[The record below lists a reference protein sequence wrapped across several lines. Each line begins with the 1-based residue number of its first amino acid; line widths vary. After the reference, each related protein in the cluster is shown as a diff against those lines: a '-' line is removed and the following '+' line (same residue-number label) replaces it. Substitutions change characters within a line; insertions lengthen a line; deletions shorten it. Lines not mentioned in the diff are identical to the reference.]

1 MTLFTPFRAPS
12 WHPWLPLLAVI
23 ALPFGRSV
31 ELFVLIMAIIGV
43 YDLIKDHHHIRSS
56 KGLKFFSIFF
66 LCFWIP
72 ALLSLPDAVNLNH
85 SAANVFG
92 MLRFY
97 FAGLFIVNRIADYK
111 SHLWLATGIGM
122 VIVFWSLDGWVQLIF
137 GRDVFGLP
145 NDGLHISGIFGPNL
159 KLGLM
164 IIPFIAVSI
173 IALRQKIGTYLSL
186 VMGLL
191 MISAI
196 LISGSRA
203 SWLSLLIIGLL
214 WLTLFR
220 PKNIVLSRK
229 NIIIGLVG
237 MLLMG
242 IAVINSEQ
250 FQSRL
255 NASTIAFNGGYAAI
269 NKASS
274 ERLPLWTAALRMF
287 EANPINGVGARGFRY
302 AYPDYANK
310 DDIWVNFSLPRE
322 QQTGQTHAHQIAL
335 EFMAD
340 TGCIGLVGYL
350 IALGSLFVKWRPIA
364 KSQPTLI
371 GTAYLVSLMAV
382 LFPINTH
389 LSFFSSDW
397 GQVVWFLVALTISA
411 LMMNTS
417 KVVTK

>member
-1 MTLFTPFRAPS
+1 MTLFTAFRAPS
-12 WHPWLPLLAVI
+12 WYTWLPLLAVI

-31 ELFVLIMAIIGV
+31 ELFVLIMGMIGI
-43 YDLIKDHHHIRSS
+43 YDLITDHNHIRSS
-56 KGLKFFSIFF
+56 KGLKLFSLFF

-85 SAANVFG
+85 SGSNAFG

-97 FAGLFIVNRIADYK
+97 FAGLFIVNRITDYK
-111 SHLWLATGIGM
+111 SHLWLATGIALVM
-122 VIVFWSLDGWVQLIF
+122 VFWSLDGWVQLIF
-137 GRDVFGLP
+137 GHDIFGLP
-145 NDGLHISGIFGPNL
+145 DDGTHISGIFGHNL

-164 IIPFIAVSI
+164 IIPFFAVAI
-173 IALRQKIGTYLSL
+173 VALRQKIGTYLGL
-186 VMGLL
+186 VIALL
-191 MISAI
+191 LISAI

-203 SWLSLLIIGLL
+203 SWLSLLTMGLL

-220 PKNIVLSRK
+220 PQNIVISRK
-229 NIIIGLVG
+229 NVILGLVG
-237 MLLMG
+237 VLLMG
-242 IAVINSEQ
+242 IAVINSPQ
-250 FQSRL
+250 FQSRV
-255 NASTIAFNGGYAAI
+255 NASVVAFNGGYTSI
-269 NKASS
+269 NNASS
-274 ERLPLWTAALRMF
+274 GRLPLWTGALRMF

-322 QQTGQTHAHQIAL
+322 QQMGQLHAHQIVL
-335 EFMAD
+335 EFMTD
-340 TGCIGLVGYL
+340 TGCIGLIGYF
-350 IALGSLFVKWRPIA
+350 IALGILFIKWRPIA
-364 KSQPTLI
+364 RSQSTQI
-371 GTAYLVSLMAV
+371 GTAYLMSLMVV

-417 KVVTK
+417 NLVEK